1 MTVPCPACGT
11 HNEPHARFCARC
23 GATLITPTGSDPLIG
38 STLAERYRITKP
50 LGEGGMG
57 TVYLAEQTMGTTVR
71 KVAVKVLKGQATEQ
85 ARGRFLRECETV
97 VQLNHPNTIRFY
109 DFGALPDGRLFIA
122 MEFVEG
128 RTLTAAIADGPMP
141 LMVVERM
148 VIEMAGSLAEAHRR
162 GIVHRDLKP
171 DNVLLARDDD
181 EEHVRVLDFGIAKQR
196 ESETGPEITAAGTI
210 VGTPAYMSPEQLA
223 GREVDARSD
232 LYALGLMTFEMLTGK
247 RPFSGSTPLEWAT
260 LHTTRPPPSF
270 DDYPS
275 TRLLPQD
282 KRQAIY
288 KALAKEP
295 EERQDSVKRFVEEF
309 TERGQ
314 PISSGAM
321 TRPAS
326 IAEVTSPRPRWT
338 AGALLFGAV
347 VMGALAVVGGYG
359 WWTNHQETDP
369 LLTAADGSALA
380 GDAGP
385 PDAGPVEPEIV
396 WLQIVAAAN
405 AADDPSLALGPP
417 DGRCAVLRPNG
428 KIVLEIT
435 SGMPAIGDGTDLPDL
450 QVFVNAERS
459 APYRLDVA
467 SARSPE
473 SNFVNVASDLV
484 GTAPLDVDQ
493 VRSTAYR
500 YVRIKNRSTRGNV
513 CLDAVGLYV
522 H

>member
-1 MTVPCPACGT
+1 MSVPCPACGT
-11 HNEPHARFCARC
+11 PNEPHARFCAHC
-23 GATLITPTGSDPLIG
+23 GATLITPKGSDPLIG

-97 VQLNHPNTIRFY
+97 VQLNHPNTIRFF

-122 MEFVEG
+122 MEYVEG

-141 LMVVERM
+141 LMVVERL
-148 VIEMAGSLAEAHRR
+148 VTEIAGSLAEAHRR

-181 EEHVRVLDFGIAKQR
+181 EEHARVLDFGIAKQR
-196 ESETGPEITAAGTI
+196 ETESGPEITAAGTI

-247 RPFSGSTPLEWAT
+247 RPFTGSTPLEWAT
-260 LHTTRPPPSF
+260 LHTTKPPPSF

-275 TRLLPQD
+275 TRLLPEE

-288 KALAKEP
+288 KALGKEP
-295 EERQDSVKRFVEEF
+295 EERQESVKRFVEEL
-309 TERGQ
+309 TNRGQ
-314 PISSGAM
+314 SISSGAM

-326 IAEVTSPRPRWT
+326 LGEVTPPRSRGS
-338 AGALLFGAV
+338 AGAMLFGAV
-347 VMGALAVVGGYG
+347 IMGALAVAGGY
-359 WWTNHQETDP
+359 WWWLDHHESEHPVVPID
-369 LLTAADGSALA
+369 AAVIELDA
-380 GDAGP
+380 GAPDAGP
-385 PDAGPVEPEIV
+385 PAPEIA
-396 WLQIVAAAN
+396 WLQIVAATN

-435 SGMPAIGDGTDLPDL
+435 SGMPAIGDGTDLPEL
-450 QVFVNAERS
+450 QIYVDADRS
-459 APYRLDVA
+459 GPYRVDVA

-493 VRSTAYR
+493 VRGTAYR

-522 H
+522 R

>member
-1 MTVPCPACGT
+1 MSVPCPACGT
-11 HNEPHARFCARC
+11 LNEPHARFCARC
-23 GATLITPTGSDPLIG
+23 GATVITPTGTDPLIG
-38 STLAERYRITKP
+38 STLAERYRITKQ

-128 RTLTAAIADGPMP
+128 RTLTVAISEGPMP
-141 LMVVERM
+141 VMVVERL
-148 VIEMAGSLAEAHRR
+148 VAEMAGSLAEAHRR

-196 ESETGPEITAAGTI
+196 EAETGPEITAAGTI

-232 LYALGLMTFEMLTGK
+232 LYALGLMTFEMLTGR

-260 LHTTRPPPSF
+260 LHTTKPPPPF

-275 TRLLPQD
+275 TRLLPED
-282 KRQAIY
+282 KRKAIY
-288 KALAKEP
+288 KALGKEP
-295 EERQDSVKRFVEEF
+295 DERQESVKRFVEEL
-309 TERGQ
+309 TGRGQ

-326 IAEVTSPRPRWT
+326 IAEVTPPRSRSM
-338 AGALLFGAV
+338 AGAVLFGAV
-347 VMGALAVVGGYG
+347 LMGALAVGGGYW
-359 WWTNHQETDP
+359 WWTSHQESDHM
-369 LLTAADGSALA
+369 LLVDA
-380 GDAGP
+380 GPEDAGLPDAGP
-385 PDAGPVEPEIV
+385 PEPTIA
-396 WLQIVAAAN
+396 WLQIVAATN

-435 SGMPAIGDGTDLPDL
+435 TGMPSIGDGTELPEL
-450 QVFVNAERS
+450 QIYVDAERS
-459 APYRLDVA
+459 GPYRVDVA
-467 SARSPE
+467 SNRTPE
-473 SNFVNVASDLV
+473 SNFINVASDLV

-493 VRSTAYR
+493 VRGTAYR

-522 H
+522 RP